1 MCVGEPGH
9 GVSVAFRVMKA
20 SYGDVVT
27 HTVSIADPH
36 AGPLSPALSNSELAL
51 KI

>member
-20 SYGDVVT
+20 PYGEVIT
-27 HTVSIADPH
+27 HPVSIADPH
-36 AGPLSPALSNSELAL
+36 AGRLSPALSN
-51 KI
+51 